1 MSHWP
6 LIRHKRRGYLVS
18 IRPHWD
24 TKGTGETE
32 IGQLEIIMLVDEE
45 ILRLEISVEYTMR
58 MTVQQ
63 ARGELMRKFLKR

>member
-1 MSHWP
+1 M
-6 LIRHKRRGYLVS
+6 S